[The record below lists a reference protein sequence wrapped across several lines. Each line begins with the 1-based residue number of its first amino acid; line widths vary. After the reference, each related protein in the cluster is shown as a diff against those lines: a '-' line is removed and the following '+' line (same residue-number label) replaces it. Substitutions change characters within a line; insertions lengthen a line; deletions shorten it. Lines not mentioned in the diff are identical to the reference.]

1 MPPILSKCLMFLVV
15 RVKSLAFAIAAMNMS
30 RVSSGFPLL
39 SSWTQIST
47 AVSAASSLKSKTSII
62 EILSALNEAPKVRRL
77 EKYCPNESTKST
89 RLKELRKRGFITVI
103 IKEIG
108 SQSFIHYQITEKGK
122 KALELVE
129 QLEKL

>member
-1 MPPILSKCLMFLVV
+1 MKKKNIIL
-15 RVKSLAFAIAAMNMS
+15 LA
-30 RVSSGFPLL
+30 
-39 SSWTQIST
+39 
-47 AVSAASSLKSKTSII
+47 KTSTI
-62 EILSALNEAPKVRRL
+62 EILSALNEAPLRFVDL
-77 EKYCPNESTKST
+77 EKYCPNESTRST